1 MEPSSSASKVAIPR
15 LPGREYYIPA
25 KSASRPRAPKSCSV
39 ACRQCRKRK
48 IRCTGETP
56 KCRNCLVGHVRCVY
70 SLSRGNRLK
79 DVFPNT
85 SFAVG
90 IVIGSLI
97 CMCVG
102 KGFELKKSRANERN
116 ESLVGFLKHLGT
128 SYGGQVQLEID
139 EFLGGL
145 ESDSDGDTTSPQTM
159 PEQVGSRERSGTNE
173 TVESGSGN
181 SSVPISLPPI
191 STMMSTP
198 LPDPS
203 VTKGISD
210 SILSETS
217 SDILGNTDPTA
228 TASLR
233 QPSEDGKSERI

>member
-25 KSASRPRAPKSCSV
+25 KSASRLRAPKSCSV

-79 DVFPNT
+79 
-85 SFAVG
+85 
-90 IVIGSLI
+90 
-97 CMCVG
+97 
-102 KGFELKKSRANERN
+102 EANERN